1 MIFFWNYRLEKA
13 GLLKW
18 RKSLV
23 SEHLR
28 TVNMLKGPKH
38 CINLQG
44 SIFLMFFDQS
54 EKKISSKN
62 FFLVV
67 YEILTL
73 LVNILTP
80 DDKYSLSVKAGV
92 SRNQFKR
99 YYLKIK
105 IYLVNFFLHFQN
117 LHKICNILKE
127 KVSLRSHFFSEIT
140 DCKKRGYLNAQKAQY
155 RNTYTQ

>member
-1 MIFFWNYRLEKA
+1 M
-13 GLLKW
+13 
-18 RKSLV
+18 

-44 SIFLMFFDQS
+44 SIFLIFFDQS

-80 DDKYSLSVKAGV
+80 DDKYSLVKAGV